1 MIFVAPTA
9 FKEALGPVAASR
21 AIAAGLKSSLKKEK
35 IELYP
40 LSDGGDGFLECI
52 SYYLKGQRL
61 RNVSLT
67 VTGPTGKP
75 VKTTALVREKQ
86 AFLESASVLG
96 LRLLADEERAPLATT
111 SRGLGEAIVELLNRG
126 MEEVV
131 VGLGGS
137 STVDGGKA
145 ALEALG
151 IKFFD
156 IDGKELGEGPQEL
169 ARLKK
174 IDFSGI
180 DERIKRQVQILWDVD
195 NPLLGPHGTLV
206 YAPQKGAL
214 PQDIKILEKALA
226 RYAEVAELA
235 IAHRLDHRR
244 GMGAAGGIA
253 FGFASLTGCKTMSGA
268 DFLLRLSGL
277 RDKLKKDDVI
287 ISGEGKLDKQS
298 LSYKVV
304 GSLRRLPHR
313 RLILLCGEIAVQI
326 APRDKRTAAFSIQ
339 PGPIDRSRAM
349 TETRE
354 HLKQTATQIGRLL
367 SSER

>member
-1 MIFVAPTA
+1 MIVVAPTA
-9 FKEALGPVAASR
+9 YKEALGPVAASR
-21 AIAAGLKSSLKKEK
+21 AIATGLKSSLKKEK

-67 VTGPTGKP
+67 VSDPYGEKL
-75 VKTTALVREKQ
+75 KTQALVRDKQ
-86 AFLESASVLG
+86 AFLESASILG
-96 LRLLADEERAPLATT
+96 LRLLSEEERNPLKTT
-111 SRGLGEAIVELLNRG
+111 SRGLGEAVVELLNRG
-126 MEEVV
+126 MEEVI

-137 STVDGGKA
+137 STIDGGKG
-145 ALEALG
+145 ALEVLG
-151 IKFFD
+151 IRFLDENDKP
-156 IDGKELGEGPQEL
+156 LGEGPCEFSRL
-169 ARLKK
+169 ARV
-174 IDFSGI
+174 DTSGL

-195 NPLLGPHGTLV
+195 NPLLGPHGVLV
-206 YAPQKGAL
+206 YAPQKGASE
-214 PQDIKILEKALA
+214 DDMEKLETALS
-226 RYAEVAELA
+226 RYAEITELA

-253 FGFASLTGCKTMSGA
+253 FGFAALTGCKTMSGA

-277 RDKLKKDDVI
+277 RDLLKKEDVI

-304 GSLRRLPHR
+304 GSLRRLPHS

-326 APRDKRTAAFSIQ
+326 APRDKRTAALSIQ
-339 PGPIDRSRAM
+339 PGPIDKTQAMKKTKEYLKRA
-349 TETRE
+349 
-354 HLKQTATQIGRLL
+354 ASQIGRLL
-367 SSER
+367 SSGN